1 MMASAMRRALSERSL
16 LRTSTGTDF
25 PIPGMK
31 HHQRTRAGPIT
42 PVVIGQRQ
50 RAYHPEDAQGSSMQE
65 VGKQLFHDLGL
76 VNGDEVIGIV
86 DDLDAR
92 LGQPLAETDCHLR
105 PIVERFVS
113 ADDR

>member
-1 MMASAMRRALSERSL
+1 MRRALSERSL

-25 PIPGMK
+25 LIPGMK

-42 PVVIGQRQ
+42 PWSSSVSGSAHITQ
-50 RAYHPEDAQGSSMQE
+50 EDAQGSSMQE